1 MIRTSFAILA
11 LTTAPALAEVAPC
24 SDSTRV
30 DVIAEPWEDNSAT
43 YANGKIRIA
52 VLDYTEPAATAWK
65 LLILSP
71 PYDEVG
77 YRQCRVVEISKNVG
91 FYGFRFAERKADYDA
106 ETGLTL
112 TLPAATYNPETGEPD
127 WRSLTVTI
135 NQQTGEITT
144 KGSE

>member
-1 MIRTSFAILA
+1 MIRTILAILA
-11 LTTAPALAEVAPC
+11 LTTAPALAEVTPC
-24 SDSTRV
+24 GDSTRA
-30 DVIAEPWEDNSAT
+30 DVIAEPWEDNSAS
-43 YANGKIRIA
+43 YSNGKIRIA

-91 FYGFRFAERKADYDA
+91 FYGFRFGERKADYDS

-127 WRSLTVTI
+127 WRNVTVTI

-144 KGSE
+144 KGFE